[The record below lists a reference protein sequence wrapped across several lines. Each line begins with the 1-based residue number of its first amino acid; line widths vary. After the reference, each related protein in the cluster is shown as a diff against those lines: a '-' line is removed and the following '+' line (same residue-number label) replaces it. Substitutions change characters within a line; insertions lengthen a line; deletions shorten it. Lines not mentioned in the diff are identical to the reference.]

1 MRQATKEELKEMM
14 DEGMDCEA
22 VIHEND
28 ILSIRV
34 SIQPKGIAIAAE
46 VNPMIREY
54 VEEVYG
60 GKLDMVDDLLDG
72 TVKDIT
78 KILSEF
84 AVSFDE
90 ILSKKKEN

>member
-14 DEGMDCEA
+14 NEGMDCEA

-46 VNPMIREY
+46 ANPMIREY

-72 TVKDIT
+72 TVKDIA